1 MVFIVLGRII
11 RLIRIVWYSGWFNF
25 HYLPFHQAIKLPI
38 FLWKPD
44 LIKCE
49 GKVVLEGEIYPGK
62 IQLGF
67 RRVSIYKDNGFVWEN
82 HGGTV
87 IFKGTAIIGGGGAI
101 SGGTDSVVE
110 LGNDIVNNRGLKLV
124 SYFGVKT
131 ASHTRFGWNT
141 LIMDTNFH
149 TLYDRETKKGFS
161 VGGAIEIGEYNWFS
175 TDCRIMHSVK
185 TPARCIFGLGT
196 IVTRS
201 VPMESYAITGGQP
214 PRILRRNVERD
225 FSEG

>member
-1 MVFIVLGRII
+1 MSNLKFLKYIC
-11 RLIRIVWYSGWFNF
+11 IVWYSWWFNF
-25 HYLPFHQAIKLPI
+25 HYLPFRQAIKFPI

-44 LIKCE
+44 LIECK
-49 GKVVLEGEIYPGK
+49 GKVILEGDIYPGK

-67 RRVSIYKDNGFVWEN
+67 RRVSIFPDNGFIWEN
-82 HGGTV
+82 HGGTI
-87 IFKGTAIIGGGGAI
+87 IFKGATIIGGGSAFSIG
-101 SGGTDSVVE
+101 SESVVE
-110 LGNDIVNNRGLKLV
+110 FGNDVKNNYGLKLV
-124 SYFGVKT
+124 SYFGFKT
-131 ASHTRFGWNT
+131 AGPARFGWNT

-149 TLYDRETKKGFS
+149 YLYDRSSRKQFPI
-161 VGGAIEIGEYNWFS
+161 GGAIEIGEYNWFG

-201 VPMESYAITGGQP
+201 IPMESYSITGGQP